1 MRCYMKKYKVVF
13 ESEFSFST
21 YFVNADSTA
30 QAISLAYSNL
40 VSRYGIPYAESCSLA
55 VRACEV

>member
-1 MRCYMKKYKVVF
+1 MKKYKVVF